1 MGTHLA
7 AVNSVFSAH
16 ALFNKRMTRLRLHSL
31 TTTLRNDINS
41 VPRQARVMDNFSSRI
56 FA

>member
-31 TTTLRNDINS
+31 TTALRNDINS
-41 VPRQARVMDNFSSRI
+41 VPRQARVMDNFSPRI